1 MLNVGI
7 TGIGFMGM
15 MHYLAY
21 QQLPGVKVT
30 ALCEKVFTER
40 LQGDWSKIKGNFGP
54 QGKHMDLT
62 GVQTYTDLDTMLAKG
77 GVDLVDVC
85 LPPADHAAASVAAL
99 KAKKHV
105 LCEKPIS
112 LKLDQAEEMVA
123 AAKANG
129 KILMIGHVLPF
140 FPGHAFVWD
149 AVKSGRYG
157 RLLGGHFNRV
167 ISTPTWMPEERF
179 YDMDKVG
186 GPLLDLH
193 IHDAHFIRLL
203 FGMPK
208 AVQSVGRCYGDVPK
222 YFSTQFL
229 FDDPSQVVTAV
240 SGVIDQ
246 QGRPFTHGYEV
257 HFEQATIIHDAF
269 MGMAPTVLT
278 ADGKVEKPSIP
289 GGDEVTTFAAELAEA
304 TQAVVS
310 GTPSPMLD
318 GVLAR
323 DALVLCHREMESVRT
338 GKTVSVA

>member
-1 MLNVGI
+1 MIKVGI

-21 QQLPGVKVT
+21 QKVPGVKVT

-40 LQGDWSKIKGNFGP
+40 LQGDWTKIKGNFGP
-54 QGKHMDLT
+54 QGAKVDLT
-62 GVQTYTDLDTMLAKG
+62 GVATFTDLDAMLAKG
-77 GVDLVDVC
+77 DVDMVDVC
-85 LPPADHAAASVAAL
+85 LPPADHAAATIAAL
-99 KAKKHV
+99 NAGKHT

-112 LKLDQAEEMVA
+112 LKVDQADAMVA
-123 AAKANG
+123 AAKKNN
-129 KILMIGHVLPF
+129 KLLMIGHVLPF

-193 IHDAHFIRLL
+193 IHDAHFIRIL

-208 AVQSVGRCYGDVPK
+208 QVQSVGRCYGDVPK
-222 YFSTQFL
+222 YFSTLFT
-229 FDDPSQVVTAV
+229 FDDPSLVVTAV

-246 QGRPFTHGYEV
+246 QGRPFTHGYEI
-257 HFEQATIIHDAF
+257 HFEKATLIHDSF
-269 MGMAPTVLT
+269 MGMMPTVLT
-278 ADGKVEKPSIP
+278 ADGKVEKPTLP
-289 GGDEVTTFAAELAEA
+289 GGDEVATFAAEMAEVA
-304 TQAVVS
+304 NAVS
-310 GTPSPMLD
+310 TGKASAMLD
-318 GVLAR
+318 GTLAR
-323 DALVLCHREMESVRT
+323 DALVICHSEMESVRT
-338 GKTVSVA
+338 RKTVAV